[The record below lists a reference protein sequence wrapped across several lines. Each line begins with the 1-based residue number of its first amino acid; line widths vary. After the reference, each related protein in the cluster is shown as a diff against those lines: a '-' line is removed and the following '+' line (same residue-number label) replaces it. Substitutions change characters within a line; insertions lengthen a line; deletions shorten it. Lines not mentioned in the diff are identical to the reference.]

1 MFDLVVGA
9 RRVRRWAVIWLA
21 ALLLLVAPTTAFAAQ
36 SIVSDPGGS
45 SVGICETNSTVAA
58 AQSQSEYLMI
68 NRWSSATGTLHSRLS
83 AAVWDDIPAK
93 VQRNLSDSSL
103 LSLGNAEWA
112 TAVNLVEGA
121 SRFCVSDVV
130 GTKLDQG
137 AAALGKAL
145 NSSGLLVF
153 CALVGLFG
161 LLWRARREGML
172 WSGVGRIL
180 VTLSVFSIMVAGAS
194 NTTSAGYGAGS
205 PGWIASKLNATV
217 SGLSAGPA
225 KALAALTV
233 NTIAPFDK
241 ADTLSC
247 GAYVDRMR
255 AKYEESYGAGTAAY
269 TSTVPATMDSMWAA
283 SGLPVYIKAQFGAN
297 NPYGERVFCRQL
309 EFNARVSAD
318 RQAALTGAA
327 SPTAA
332 STAFNPQDNNI
343 ITDRTIIA
351 WAACV
356 PGGSGDWTVDVQWAA
371 AGVKA
376 ADCQT
381 WATTDASDLNGL
393 SFNFEDDIASVARA
407 TAAAPAVRDF
417 VLSYH
422 GQTDRT
428 SSTYLFIYLLTATI
442 MLVLFGGLALG
453 LFAAKLA
460 MTFVLLLAM
469 FVALRDLF
477 RPNEDSALLGVV
489 KQYWGMALYAFGVG
503 TILGL
508 MAYMTSELSG
518 VFDAG
523 TLEAIS
529 WAAVCPLI
537 VAFIIGYVLKNVFK
551 TPHLFRP
558 TSALKW
564 GAAGGALGAGVGI
577 GADRLMNRG
586 SGLARQATRSMTRSA
601 SDKVFGVGQSG
612 ERGLGG
618 AVRRKLGKGG
628 SAATAG
634 AAMTGAAAGAAAA
647 GHRKE
652 HKNSTEGLAASVE
665 DALSTGRHV
674 APEAK
679 ADMDRAVAEGQRMI
693 DAEERTRREAAGGF
707 SETGSRPERMVARAA
722 NRSYGAVTRVGA
734 KISATPERVR
744 AAVET
749 ARANP
754 LNTARV
760 SARSAAGYVGRHA
773 PHAFT
778 KSAKVAG
785 LTVAAMSAPVAAAP
799 LLAAGAAVYGV
810 RKLSRRVEATS
821 GKPGHYSP
829 AQLRAAQRFV
839 AHQQAQA
846 QASQE
851 AMDRAQAAVE
861 ADARVLD
868 GGDAPVIPPDE
879 QPKLIPGR
887 Q

>member
-36 SIVSDPGGS
+36 SVYAAPDESA
-45 SVGICETNSTVAA
+45 VGICAA
-58 AQSQSEYLMI
+58 TTATADIQSQSSYLMV

-93 VQRNLSDSSL
+93 VQRNVADSNL
-103 LSLGNAEWA
+103 LSFGNAAWA
-112 TAVNLVEGA
+112 SSVNMVEGA
-121 SRFCVSDVV
+121 TRFCVADAI
-130 GTKLDQG
+130 GMKLDQG

-145 NSSGLLVF
+145 SSSGLLVL
-153 CALVGLFG
+153 CLLLGLGG
-161 LLWRARREGML
+161 LLWRARRDGMR

-180 VTLSVFSIMVAGAS
+180 VTLSVFSIMVSGAS
-194 NTTSAGYGAGS
+194 NTSGSGYGAGS

-217 SGLSAGPA
+217 SGLAAGPA
-225 KALAALTV
+225 KALSALTV
-233 NTIAPFDK
+233 PAVTPFASNDP
-241 ADTLSC
+241 LSC
-247 GAYVDRMR
+247 GTYIENMR

-269 TSTVPATMDSMWAA
+269 TSVVPETMDSMWAA
-283 SGLPVYIKAQFGAN
+283 AGLPVYIKAQFGTN

-309 EFNARVSAD
+309 EFNVRTAAAE
-318 RQAALTGAA
+318 QAALTGAG
-327 SPTAA
+327 SPTAT
-332 STAFNPQDNNI
+332 STAYNPQDINTI
-343 ITDRTIIA
+343 VDRTIIA

-356 PGGSGDWTVDVQWAA
+356 PSGSGWTVDAQWAS
-371 AGVKA
+371 VKVTP

-381 WATTDASDLNGL
+381 WATTDASDLHGL
-393 SFNFEDDIASVARA
+393 PFNFEDDIASV
-407 TAAAPAVRDF
+407 TEVTKDAPAVRDF

-422 GQTDRT
+422 GQTDRS
-428 SSTYLFIYLLTATI
+428 SSTYLFVYVVTAVI
-442 MLVLFGGLALG
+442 MWLLFGGLSMG
-453 LFAAKLA
+453 LIAAKLA
-460 MTFVLLLAM
+460 MSFILLMVM
-469 FVALRDLF
+469 FVALRDLA

-508 MAYMTSELSG
+508 MAFLTAQLSA
-518 VFDAG
+518 VFTAG
-523 TLEAIS
+523 SLMAIM
-529 WAAVCPLI
+529 WTGICPVIVAGLI
-537 VAFIIGYVLKNVFK
+537 VYVLKNVFK

-586 SGLARQATRSMTRSA
+586 SGLARQATRSATRSA
-601 SDKVFGVGQSG
+601 SDKVFGVGPNG

-634 AAMTGAAAGAAAA
+634 AAMTAGAAAA

-652 HKNSTEGLAASVE
+652 HKDSTEGLATSVE
-665 DALSTGRHV
+665 DALATGRHV
-674 APEAK
+674 TPEAK
-679 ADMDRAVAEGQRMI
+679 AGMDRAVAEGQRMI

-722 NRSYGAVTRVGA
+722 NRSYGAVSRVGA

-829 AQLRAAQRFV
+829 AQLRAAQVFI
-839 AHQQAQA
+839 AQQQAQK
-846 QASQE
+846 
-851 AMDRAQAAVE
+851 QAATE
-861 ADARVLD
+861 AAAQEQAASEVNARMLD

-879 QPKLIPGR
+879 ESQLIPGR